1 MASPLRSG
9 VVSWCVVA
17 LAGLATVSPRES
29 AAQSPAATPP
39 PAQPPA
45 ATAPA
50 TPPSLE
56 EQIEALL
63 AERRFKDAVPL
74 AEQLVA
80 NAERA
85 HGADHADVADALGVL
100 SDAESGAGQTARAV
114 SSLERAIAI
123 REQAMGRDHV
133 DVAQDCNA
141 LAVLFFGQGNYRA
154 AEPLMTRALSIR
166 ERALGPDAPETA
178 QSVNNLD
185 LCINARVLSSPLTAH
200 FDLVAGHFL
209 TLLLQDRDNVGAA
222 ASAQRR
228 QDQLHR
234 SRSFDLFVS
243 EAGHDRVA
251 AGRLRYEFFGARV
264 TQSRNL
270 GIDLFVVGHDSTRDG
285 RIIA

>member
-29 AAQSPAATPP
+29 AAQSPAAAP

-56 EQIEALL
+56 EQIEALFE
-63 AERRFKDAVPL
+63 ARRFKDAVPL

-100 SDAESGAGQTARAV
+100 SEAQSGAGQTARAV

-123 REQAMGRDHV
+123 ARR
-133 DVAQDCNA
+133 
-141 LAVLFFGQGNYRA
+141 
-154 AEPLMTRALSIR
+154 PW
-166 ERALGPDAPETA
+166 APTT
-178 QSVNNLD
+178 
-185 LCINARVLSSPLTAH
+185 P
-200 FDLVAGHFL
+200 
-209 TLLLQDRDNVGAA
+209 
-222 ASAQRR
+222 
-228 QDQLHR
+228 
-234 SRSFDLFVS
+234 SRSGLNAWRS
-243 EAGHDRVA
+243 CIT
-251 AGRLRYEFFGARV
+251 ARA
-264 TQSRNL
+264 TTGPQSL
-270 GIDLFVVGHDSTRDG
+270 
-285 RIIA
+285 